1 MSCWLA
7 GRLGGRST
15 FPEVFDQGRESRG
28 GPRTMRF
35 RVSQKICAW
44 SALILYL
51 IAIKG
56 TERCRFVLFLG
67 IRGYQ
72 MPQLYEYFIRIG
84 VLVTNSPSSIKI
96 RLLRQL
102 SQQTRYGTFFLGHP
116 VGLDITVVNIASP
129 TVPAQR
135 GRREKSKDNI
145 NCQGQ

>member
-1 MSCWLA
+1 MCIECIDPL
-7 GRLGGRST
+7 L
-15 FPEVFDQGRESRG
+15 
-28 GPRTMRF
+28 
-35 RVSQKICAW
+35 
-44 SALILYL
+44 
-51 IAIKG
+51 AIKG

-129 TVPAQR
+129 TVPVQR
-135 GRREKSKDNI
+135 GRREKSNYQTCI
-145 NCQGQ
+145 VPVFSCASPARTRPAREPTRAGTPWVEREQ